1 MALDLFALG
10 PAHRSRAGK
19 LNAGTKLLATFLLS
33 IGLLLI
39 KDWGTALVVFA
50 LELAL
55 LKAWGVQPFAL
66 LARFWP
72 LLIGTLLTGWSTSLI
87 ADKTG
92 ETVLQVGFLWITT
105 DSLAMGISL
114 MVRGLALI
122 LPSLLLITTTD
133 PTHLGDSLAQ
143 TAKLPARFVLAA
155 LAALRLLGL
164 MFSEWHTL
172 GQARRARGLGASDS
186 LLRRVRTLAG
196 QTFALLVQAIRR
208 GTRLAVT
215 MEARGFGAGPR
226 TWARVPV
233 YSRDDVT
240 FLLCCLGTLIIGYV
254 TSGLTGTL
262 TWVWQ

>member
-10 PAHRSRAGK
+10 PTHRSRAGR

-33 IGLLLI
+33 TGLLLI
-39 KDWGTALVVFA
+39 KDWGTALAVFI

-55 LKAWGVQPFAL
+55 LKAWGLQPLAL

-72 LLIGTLLTGWSTSLI
+72 LLIGTLLTGWSTSLV

-92 ETVLQVGFLWITT
+92 ETLLQLGFIWITA

-186 LLRRVRTLAG
+186 LPRRVRTLAG

-208 GTRLAVT
+208 GTRLATT

-226 TWARVPV
+226 TWARVPT
-233 YSRDDVT
+233 YTKDDPL
-240 FLLCCLGTLIIGYV
+240 FLACCLGVLTTGYLL
-254 TSGLTGTL
+254 SALAGTL
-262 TWVWQ
+262 TWAWQ